1 MAIKKEID
9 ISVIEKVK
17 KHFEKLPKKDPATKT
32 VAEALEEL
40 KPVIELAIERGYTRE
55 EVLAMAAE
63 KGLEVKEYQ
72 LKALFKKFKKP
83 KE

>member
-9 ISVIEKVK
+9 IAVIEKVK

-32 VAEALEEL
+32 VKEALEEL
-40 KPVIELAIERGYTRE
+40 KPVIEAAIERGYTRE

-63 KGLEVKEYQ
+63 KGLEAKEYQ
-72 LKALFKKFKKP
+72 LKALFKKAK
-83 KE
+83 

>member
-1 MAIKKEID
+1 MAMKKEID

-72 LKALFKKFKKP
+72 LKALFKKP